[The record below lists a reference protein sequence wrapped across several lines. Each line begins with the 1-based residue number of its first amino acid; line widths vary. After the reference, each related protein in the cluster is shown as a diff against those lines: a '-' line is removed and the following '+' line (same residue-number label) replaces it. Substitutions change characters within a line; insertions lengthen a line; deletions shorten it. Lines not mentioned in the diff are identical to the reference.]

1 MSDRLRDEHFRK
13 LTEVLG
19 SITGIQLPPSKR
31 AMIEGRLRRRVRVH
45 GIGDL
50 ETYGRLLFEED
61 LLTSELP
68 SLVDAVT
75 TNKTD
80 FFREPSHFD
89 FLRDVAVPELLRQ
102 AQDRSPFLKIWSA
115 ASSIGAEAYTIAM
128 VLAQMQLAG
137 TAMRFAVLGTDISNE
152 VLEMARRAVYPTSM
166 AETIPPEYKQR
177 YTMRSADPARQEF
190 RIVPAL
196 RRLVQFHPINLMD
209 ETYPYARD
217 VDIIFCRNVLIYF
230 SRQDQAR
237 VVSRLCSHLK
247 RGGFL
252 ILGHSESFA
261 ITARGGMEQV
271 SQTIFRRVASS
282 QLGEAA

>member
-13 LTEVLG
+13 LTDLLG

-31 AMIEGRLRRRVRVH
+31 AMIEGRLRRRVRIH
-45 GIGDL
+45 KIADL
-50 ETYGRLLFEED
+50 EIYGRMLFEED

-68 SLVDAVT
+68 ALVDAVT

-89 FLRDVAVPELLRQ
+89 FLRNVAVPQILKASKE
-102 AQDRSPFLKIWSA
+102 RSPFLKIWSA

-128 VLAQMQLAG
+128 VLADMQASG
-137 TAMRFAVLGTDISNE
+137 CAMRFAVLGTDISNE
-152 VLEMARRAVYPTSM
+152 VLEMAKRAVYPESM
-166 AETIPPEYKQR
+166 AETIPADFKR
-177 YTMRSADPARQEF
+177 KFTMRSADPARQEF

-196 RRLVQFHPINLMD
+196 RRLAQFHPINLMD
-209 ETYPYARD
+209 DSYPYARD

-247 RGGFL
+247 PGGYL

-271 SQTIFRRVASS
+271 SQTIFRRATSS
-282 QLGEAA
+282 QLEDAA